1 MLVAAGCVN
10 DTGVHRAL
18 AMQADH
24 PDVRLGDQLLVTNEV
39 QDEFLYRAL
48 SEQMGVPYVR
58 LGEFD
63 VEPAALAVLPQEIA
77 RERRVLP
84 LMFHE
89 GRLVIATDDPADNDK
104 LSLLRFRTQKP
115 IEVVLAS
122 PRDLDTAIATHYPAI
137 EDAALESEADRLLE
151 QYPEPVV
158 SSVERLAQ
166 EKPIVRLVENLLLNA
181 VQRRAS
187 DIHLHPREHNAD
199 IRYRID
205 GSLVGVGALN
215 RTLLPGVVARIKVLA
230 SMDLAEHRL
239 PQLSLIHI

>member
-166 EKPIVRLVENLLLNA
+166 EKPIVRLV
-181 VQRRAS
+181 
-187 DIHLHPREHNAD
+187 
-199 IRYRID
+199 
-205 GSLVGVGALN
+205 
-215 RTLLPGVVARIKVLA
+215 
-230 SMDLAEHRL
+230 
-239 PQLSLIHI
+239 